1 MSAVRKSPIMHT
13 PSPLFAAPERSVT
26 PAFVLRRYMP
36 GDGAAL
42 SEAVNSSYSHLKTF
56 MPWATPSQSVEIS
69 EKLVRDFSGRWLC
82 GTDFVIGI
90 WTHDE
95 KRLLGG
101 CGYHLREGPIELGNA
116 GLGMWLSAAVANRGL
131 GTDVLKSLL
140 RWGFSDLP
148 WLRLSWRCS
157 GATKASLRVAEKAGM
172 VREGILRSN
181 AVDPD
186 GTRRDTYCYA
196 ALRGEW
202 KERA

>member
-1 MSAVRKSPIMHT
+1 MSDNPGY
-13 PSPLFAAPERSVT
+13 FAAPESSVG
-26 PAFVLRRYMP
+26 AHFVLRRYMP

-42 SEAVNSSYSHLKTF
+42 SEAVNSSYEHLKTF

-69 EKLVRDFSGRWLC
+69 EKLVRDFSGRWLSS
-82 GTDFVIGI
+82 TDFVIGI
-90 WTHDE
+90 WTPDD

-101 CGYHLREGPIELGNA
+101 CGFHLREGPIELCNA
-116 GLGMWLSAAVANRGL
+116 EIGMWIRADSAHKGL

-140 RWGFSDLP
+140 RWGFSDWP

-157 GATKASLRVAEKAGM
+157 GANKASQRVAEKAGM
-172 VREGILRSN
+172 AREGILRSN